1 MWNCEQFFTTKI
13 FFFRFPR
20 ITKIR
25 DDKDWESATSLKQLV
40 ELTKLSEQTKKL
52 LFKPEEADGKTNK
65 AQQKAKNPK
74 KFENENETD
83 DEKKRI

>member
-1 MWNCEQFFTTKI
+1 MKF

-65 AQQKAKNPK
+65 AQQQKAKNPK

-83 DEKKRI
+83 DEKKEKCYS